1 MSIIQQSGNR
11 GISFNLGA
19 ASSPSFVLLP
29 GKYRAVVIAAC
40 GAGAGPFTGNGSID
54 LSILAADGSTYAPIT
69 NVNFALASQVANG
82 SRIYDLSGG
91 TYSFQVVGTVS
102 GAYASI
108 APAQA

>member
-1 MSIIQQSGNR
+1 LRDNEPVKCQLYSNLAIEVLVSIWAR
-11 GISFNLGA
+11 
-19 ASSPSFVLLP
+19 
-29 GKYRAVVIAAC
+29 RR
-40 GAGAGPFTGNGSID
+40 TGNGSID

>member
-1 MSIIQQSGNR
+1 LLLIFHAIEMVDRPQPYTHWRPWRQARSCNR
-11 GISFNLGA
+11 ARIRRG
-19 ASSPSFVLLP
+19 
-29 GKYRAVVIAAC
+29 
-40 GAGAGPFTGNGSID
+40 TGNGSID